1 MFYLVSKWIKIYWI
15 TQAIHLILVLKWMLK
30 WTQTS
35 LFLFSDGALWL
46 WIYPTC
52 YIFII
57 PLTPHLY
64 SWYLYLSNTGRFILS
79 FFIIQGFPQNITVAR
94 RVESRLWIY
103 LRHSVVNLLSLVCFW
118 NNNHKMLVAL
128 VFQKCDLPYLCCHHY
143 WRYWEFCSDFN
154 FIKWSQNRLLIEF
167 TVIF

>member
-1 MFYLVSKWIKIYWI
+1 
-15 TQAIHLILVLKWMLK
+15 MLK

-118 NNNHKMLVAL
+118 NNNTKFSKPWDFKNVI
-128 VFQKCDLPYLCCHHY
+128 YLICAVIITGGI
-143 WRYWEFCSDFN
+143 EN
-154 FIKWSQNRLLIEF
+154 FVQILILLNKAKIDC
-167 TVIF
+167 

>member
-1 MFYLVSKWIKIYWI
+1 MKILWI
-15 TQAIHLILVLKWMLK
+15 TQAIHLILVLKWILK

-35 LFLFSDGALWL
+35 LILFSDGARWL

-57 PLTPHLY
+57 PLTSHIY

-79 FFIIQGFPQNITVAR
+79 FFIIQGVSRNITVAR

-103 LRHSVVNLLSLVCFW
+103 LRHLVVNLLSRVSSW
-118 NNNHKMLVAL
+118 NNNHKILVVL
-128 VFQKCDLPYLCCHHY
+128 GFRKCDLPYLCCHHY
-143 WRYWEFCSDFN
+143 WR
-154 FIKWSQNRLLIEF
+154 
-167 TVIF
+167 